1 MIDADLNSFWGEN
14 RDVRYSDDDKN
25 RSISVFLWEDG
36 ITSETIKDI
45 DNWDQVKDAKIN
57 LADNYTA
64 VLSEFGMDDVL
75 LNLYY
80 ISADQ
85 DVNFLAIEGGEI
97 TYDVFADAA

>member
-1 MIDADLNSFWGEN
+1 M
-14 RDVRYSDDDKN
+14 
-25 RSISVFLWEDG
+25 WEDG

-45 DNWDQVKDAKIN
+45 NNWDQVKDSKIN
-57 LADNYTA
+57 LADSYTA

-85 DVNFLAIEGGEI
+85 DVNFLAIENGEI
-97 TYDVFADAA
+97 TYDVFADAAA